1 MVFLLRAVPSVLSLL
16 LKWLLVHQAHAF
28 GGFDSGNS
36 ALAIIHLA
44 IVPHEIKLP
53 EIAVQVLAADV
64 VGWSR
69 SGAMA
74 KRIRFM
80 RNRADL

>member
-1 MVFLLRAVPSVLSLL
+1 
-16 LKWLLVHQAHAF
+16 
-28 GGFDSGNS
+28 
-36 ALAIIHLA
+36 
-44 IVPHEIKLP
+44 LP